1 MARRTDAPTLRTEPR
16 KVLRPSAP
24 QVSPHA
30 HSGSPDAEPG
40 ARAPSAVVVQSGD
53 PAASRFTADDIEEM
67 IKVLAERL
75 ILIAYDSSEGARRA
89 IAVAGDLFPGRKAIV
104 LHVWSPV
111 SLIVASYGGMAAIPA
126 CDDDAF
132 QDSAGKL
139 AEEGCALAREAG
151 LRAQPEIAELTSFG
165 QWHTILDVAAQ
176 YDAELVV
183 LGARGLSTFK
193 SLVLGSVSHSVA
205 QHAHIPV
212 LVVPP
217 ADMPERPAVTAGSTR
232 HATVGA

>member
-1 MARRTDAPTLRTEPR
+1 MRT
-16 KVLRPSAP
+16 
-24 QVSPHA
+24 
-30 HSGSPDAEPG
+30 
-40 ARAPSAVVVQSGD
+40 PSAVVVQSGD
-53 PAASRFTADDIEEM
+53 PAASRFTADDVEEM
-67 IKVLAERL
+67 VKVLTERR
-75 ILIAYDSSEGARRA
+75 ILIGYDSSEGARRA

-132 QDSAGKL
+132 QNGAGKL
-139 AEEGCALAREAG
+139 AEEGCLLAREAG
-151 LRAQPEIAELTSFG
+151 LRAQPEIAELTSLG
-165 QWHTILDVAAQ
+165 QWHTILDIAEQ
-176 YDAELVV
+176 YDAELIV
-183 LGARGLSTFK
+183 LGTRGLSTFK

-217 ADMPERPAVTAGSTR
+217 ADMPERPAVTAGATR